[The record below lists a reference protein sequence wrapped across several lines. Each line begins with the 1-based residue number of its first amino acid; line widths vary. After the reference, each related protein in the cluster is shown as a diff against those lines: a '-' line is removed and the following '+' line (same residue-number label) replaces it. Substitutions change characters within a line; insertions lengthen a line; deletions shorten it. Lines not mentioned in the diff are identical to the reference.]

1 MGKILNLELCISLV
15 WKMNI
20 EIYIGSQYINK
31 NSKISHCV
39 MAGSMAAAEPTEQG
53 GWGHSRSQQRTGQR
67 VLVLTLKCLALKK
80 TGFSPV
86 KKYFPIFLKL
96 FFTFILCNFSVRTL
110 KYFQKNFKFIFCP

>member
-53 GWGHSRSQQRTGQR
+53 AQGGLGGWQG
-67 VLVLTLKCLALKK
+67 AI
-80 TGFSPV
+80 
-86 KKYFPIFLKL
+86 FP
-96 FFTFILCNFSVRTL
+96 T
-110 KYFQKNFKFIFCP
+110 KF